1 MTMNLD
7 LAPEDR
13 EFRDAVRAFIAKALP
28 KDLANKVEDQRIL
41 SKDDHL
47 TWQRALAKQGWSAPH
62 WPKSA
67 GGPGFTPVQRY
78 IFQQEC
84 ALNYAPRLI
93 PFGLNMVGPVII
105 EFGTDAQKAKYL
117 PKILAS
123 EEWWCQGYSE
133 PESGSDLASLR
144 TRATREGDHYIL
156 QGTKTWTTLAQYADR
171 MFCLARTGD
180 PIGAKGEGKK
190 QEGISFFLI
199 DMKAPGVTV
208 RPIITFDGKHEIN
221 EVRLDGVRVP
231 VEDRVGEEGAGWTI
245 AKFLLGYERVG
256 IAQVA
261 ASMGQLA
268 RLKRIMKEEKLDSPV
283 FRDKV
288 AQVEI
293 ELRALEMTEL
303 RIVTAEAQGKAPG
316 PEASLLKIKGTE
328 VAQAITEL
336 LVEAVGYDALPDRWR
351 MDEGDNMP
359 PIGPDYADS
368 IAPYYFNWRK
378 TSIFG
383 GSNEIQRN
391 IIAKAVLRL

>member
-13 EFRDAVRAFIAKALP
+13 AFRDEVRQFIAGVLP
-28 KDLANKVEDQRIL
+28 ASLAKKVEEQRIL
-41 SKDDHL
+41 TKDDHL
-47 TWQRALAKQGWSAPH
+47 LWQRALHKRGWAAPH
-62 WPKSA
+62 WPPA
-67 GGPGFTPVQRY
+67 HGGAGFTPVQRY

-84 ALNYAPRLI
+84 ALAYAPRLI
-93 PFGLNMVGPVII
+93 PFGLVMVGPVLI
-105 EFGTDAQKAKYL
+105 EFGSEAQKAKYL

-144 TRATREGDHYIL
+144 TRAERDGDHYVL

-171 MFCLARTGD
+171 MFCLARTGS
-180 PIGAKGEGKK
+180 GGKK

-199 DMKAPGVTV
+199 DMHAPGVTV
-208 RPIITFDGKHEIN
+208 RPIVTFDGKHEIN

-245 AKFLLGYERVG
+245 AKFLLGNERVG

-261 ASMGQLA
+261 ASKGQLA
-268 RLKRIMKEEKLDSPV
+268 RLKRIMAAEKLDSPI
-283 FRDKV
+283 FRDRV

-293 ELRALEMTEL
+293 ELRALEITEL
-303 RIVTAEAQGKAPG
+303 RIVTAEQQGRSPG

-351 MDEGDNMP
+351 MNEGDNMP

-368 IAPYYFNWRK
+368 VAPYYFNWRK
-378 TSIFG
+378 TSIYG

-391 IIAKAVLRL
+391 IIAKAVLGL

>member
-1 MTMNLD
+1 MNLD
-7 LAPEDR
+7 LDAGETA
-13 EFRDAVRAFIAKALP
+13 FRDEVRRFVAANLP
-28 KDLANKVEDQRIL
+28 KAIAEKVENQRPL
-41 SKDDHL
+41 AKDDHL
-47 TWQRALAKQGWSAPH
+47 HWQRALHRRGWSAPL
-62 WPKSA
+62 WPREH
-67 GGPGFTPVQRY
+67 GGPGWTPVQRY
-78 IFQQEC
+78 LFQHEC
-84 ALNYAPRLI
+84 AAAYAPRLI

-105 EFGTDAQKAKYL
+105 EFGTEAQKQRYL

-144 TRATREGDHYIL
+144 TRAERDGEHYVID
-156 QGTKTWTTLAQYADR
+156 GVKTWTTLAQFADR
-171 MFCLARTGD
+171 MFCLARTGT
-180 PIGAKGEGKK
+180 GGKK

-199 DMKAPGVTV
+199 DMKAPGVNL
-208 RPIITFDGKHEIN
+208 RPIITFDGRHEIN
-221 EVRLDGVRVP
+221 EVRLDRVRVP
-231 VEDRVGEEGAGWTI
+231 VADRVGEDGQGWTI

-256 IAQVA
+256 IAMVA
-261 ASMGQLA
+261 ASMAQLR
-268 RLKRIMKEEKLDSPV
+268 RLKRIAAAQGLDSPT
-283 FRDKV
+283 FRDRV

-303 RIVTAEAQGKAPG
+303 RIVTAEQQGRSPG

-336 LVEAVGYDALPDRWR
+336 LVEAAGYDALPDRWSPS
-351 MDEGDNMP
+351 EGDNAP

-378 TSIFG
+378 TSIYG

-391 IIAKAVLRL
+391 IIAKAVLGL

>member
-1 MTMNLD
+1 MNLD
-7 LAPEDR
+7 LSAEECDFR
-13 EFRDAVRAFIAKALP
+13 EEVRRFIQANLP
-28 KDLANKVEDQRIL
+28 KEIAEKVEHQRRL
-41 SKDDHL
+41 SKEDHL
-47 TWQRALAKQGWSAPH
+47 LWQRALYRRGWAAPL
-62 WPKSA
+62 WPREH
-67 GGPGFTPVQRY
+67 GGPGWTPVQRY

-84 ALNYAPRLI
+84 ALAYAPRLI
-93 PFGLNMVGPVII
+93 PFGLAMVGPVII
-105 EFGTDAQKAKYL
+105 EFGTPDQKRRYL
-117 PKILAS
+117 PRILAS

-144 TRATREGDHYIL
+144 TRAERAGDQYVID
-156 QGTKTWTTLAQYADR
+156 GVKTWTTLAHYADR
-171 MFCLARTGD
+171 MFCLARTAD
-180 PIGAKGEGKK
+180 SPKK

-199 DMKAPGVTV
+199 DMKAAGVSL
-208 RPIITFDGKHEIN
+208 RPIITFDGRHEIN
-221 EVRLDGVRVP
+221 EVRLDRVRVP
-231 VEDRVGEEGAGWTI
+231 ADDRVGAEGEGWTI

-261 ASMGQLA
+261 ASKAQLRRLQRIA
-268 RLKRIMKEEKLDSPV
+268 RAQGLDNPT
-283 FRDKV
+283 FRDRV

-303 RIVTAEAQGKAPG
+303 RIVTAEQQGRAPG

-336 LVEAVGYDALPDRWR
+336 LVEAAGYDALPDRQALAA
-351 MDEGDNMP
+351 DGNAP

-378 TSIFG
+378 TSIYG

-391 IIAKAVLRL
+391 IIAKAVLGL